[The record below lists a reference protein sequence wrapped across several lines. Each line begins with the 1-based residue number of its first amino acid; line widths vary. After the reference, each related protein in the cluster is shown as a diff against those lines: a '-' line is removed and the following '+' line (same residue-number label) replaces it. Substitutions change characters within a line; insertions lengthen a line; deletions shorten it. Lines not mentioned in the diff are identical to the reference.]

1 MLASDTVANKRNR
14 GTVGTEKCADFVTH
28 TLWEI
33 PSVFG
38 RLAYLAAL
46 RDPENDRYRDHILAR
61 AFGPEQAHRALKHT
75 HQEVFRQWLC
85 FGLEQQKADVAR
97 YLSAGKLAE
106 RAILDVWTEMTLYHS
121 LVPLGVMDPERELFL
136 SNLGIVL
143 TLIGA
148 ER

>member
-1 MLASDTVANKRNR
+1 M
-14 GTVGTEKCADFVTH
+14 
-28 TLWEI
+28 
-33 PSVFG
+33 
-38 RLAYLAAL
+38 
-46 RDPENDRYRDHILAR
+46 
-61 AFGPEQAHRALKHT
+61 
-75 HQEVFRQWLC
+75 
-85 FGLEQQKADVAR
+85 
-97 YLSAGKLAE
+97 AE